1 MRLFRDY
8 KPLAFFSIFALL
20 FLLVGVVL
28 FVPVLTDYLHTGLVP
43 RFPTL
48 IASGFLVVVG
58 LLFFFTGVV
67 LEVIGKKHRQL
78 FEILM
83 NK

>member
-1 MRLFRDY
+1 VLYDY
-8 KPLAFFSIFALL
+8 IQ
-20 FLLVGVVL
+20 
-28 FVPVLTDYLHTGLVP
+28 TGLVP

-48 IASGFLVVVG
+48 IVSGFLIIVSV
-58 LLFFFTGVV
+58 LFFFAGLI

-78 FEILM
+78 FEVLM